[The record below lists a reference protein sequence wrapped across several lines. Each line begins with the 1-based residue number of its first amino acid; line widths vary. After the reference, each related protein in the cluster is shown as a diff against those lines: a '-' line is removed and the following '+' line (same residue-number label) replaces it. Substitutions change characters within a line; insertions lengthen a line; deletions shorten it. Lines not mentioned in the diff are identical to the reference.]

1 MLKEEFIKMQ
11 KQDLETSKD
20 VVLKQLLEAV
30 EEVLKDYPLN
40 IELDSK
46 LTIKDCYEK
55 MKTKARQKAVNNSY
69 CFTPKETKEFIIEY
83 LGLKDIKQ
91 EDSINEIKTNFIHLE
106 DFL

>member
-69 CFTPKETKEFIIEY
+69 CFAPKETKEFIIEY